1 LAIEQND
8 GFLAHAQPVAKWRQ
22 SAAWRDWL
30 AIAVMLSSA
39 PSLALIFT
47 ATAPVLPSIARHF
60 TPGGQPA
67 FTIFGFG
74 VDGPFFAQLIATM
87 PSVGL
92 MLGGG
97 PTGLAI
103 DRFGVRRVLL
113 GALAAFALF
122 GSAGLYID
130 DPVWLLVSRL
140 ALGFAAIAYG
150 SATIWLIGGR
160 FDDAA
165 RARWLSYRNIAG
177 GVSGLSSALF
187 AGYIAESLGWHG
199 VFMLFL
205 LPLLLIPAT
214 LFAIAPA
221 VPKLSKYAETAAK
234 ESLSFLWPI
243 FILGVFLA
251 VAMMMNSTQLPFL
264 LAENGVTGPV
274 RISHVAIAGS
284 SMTMLGSVLYSLLG
298 PRLGLRGNYSA
309 PALLLGSGGILLGL
323 SHGQFDATIGAGL
336 TGTGAGWMIPH
347 FSRLI
352 LGRAPA
358 SARGRAVGLF
368 FTAIYFGDL
377 LNPFLLRPIAGR
389 IGMHNTFLSV
399 GTIVAISAL
408 QILLPARTK
417 RAREQPA
424 PQSG

>member
-1 LAIEQND
+1 
-8 GFLAHAQPVAKWRQ
+8 
-22 SAAWRDWL
+22 
-30 AIAVMLSSA
+30 MLSSA

-47 ATAPVLPSIARHF
+47 ATAPVLPSIAKHF

-67 FTIFGFG
+67 FTIFGIG

-97 PTGLAI
+97 PTGFAI

-113 GALAAFALF
+113 GALAAFAFF

-130 DPVWLLVSRL
+130 DPIWLLASRL

-177 GVSGLSSALF
+177 GVAGLSSALL
-187 AGYIAESLGWHG
+187 AGYVAERVGWHG
-199 VFMLFL
+199 VFIFFL

-214 LFAIAPA
+214 LFAIPLAP
-221 VPKLSKYAETAAK
+221 VRLTKSTEIAAK
-234 ESLSFLWPI
+234 ESLRFLWPI
-243 FILGVFLA
+243 FILGVMLA

-264 LAENGVTGPV
+264 LAENGVIGPI

-284 SMTMLGSVLYSLLG
+284 SMTMVGSVLYSVFG
-298 PRLGLRGNYSA
+298 PRLGVRGNYTA
-309 PALLLGSGGILLGL
+309 PALLLGAGGIVLGL
-323 SHGQFDATIGAGL
+323 SHGQLDATLGAGL

-352 LGRAPA
+352 LGRAPV

-368 FTAIYFGDL
+368 YSAIYFGDL
-377 LNPFLLRPIAGR
+377 LNPFVLRPIAGR
-389 IGMHNTFLSV
+389 IGMHNTFLTV
-399 GTIVAISAL
+399 GGVVAISAL
-408 QILLPARTK
+408 HILLPERPK
-417 RAREQPA
+417 RASEQPA
-424 PQSG
+424 RLSG